1 MILIT
6 LSEEKNSK
14 VSNKTKKEADRI
26 DLLLFYIFTILI
38 KSSLNQSRLYIP
50 FFCLFAFHA
59 LFQPP
64 NIPYAEHTNQRGGDK
79 Q

>member
-26 DLLLFYIFTILI
+26 DLLLFYIFYHINKIIAKPKQALH
-38 KSSLNQSRLYIP
+38 SVLLP
-50 FFCLFAFHA
+50 FCVSCAFPA
-59 LFQPP
+59 
-64 NIPYAEHTNQRGGDK
+64 A
-79 Q
+79 